1 MNTIKPA
8 ASMRAGNLTLNAYE
22 SREAMGKAAAEDVA
36 QRLRALAARHKTVPV
51 IFATGESQLATLEA
65 LTAMEN
71 VPWSQVIGFH
81 MDEYLGISEDHPAS
95 FRRYLREHLT
105 RRVPQLRFHAI
116 NGSDANP
123 GKVCQEYAELLREHP
138 PLLCLLGIGENGHL
152 AFNDP
157 AEADFHDP
165 EDIKVVTLDS
175 VCQQQQVNEGWFP
188 SLAAVPRQAITLTIP
203 TLMRVPELFASVP
216 GSRKAAIARRAVE
229 EPVSTQCPATI
240 LRTHPN
246 ATVYLDQASAAELTD
261 LLRSG

>member
-8 ASMRAGNLTLNAYE
+8 ATLRAGNLTLNVYE
-22 SREAMGKAAAEDVA
+22 SQEAMGRAVAEDVA
-36 QRLRALAARHKTVPV
+36 QRLHALAVQHKTVPM
-51 IFATGESQLATLEA
+51 IFATGASQLATLKA
-65 LTAMEN
+65 LTAIEN
-71 VPWSQVIGFH
+71 VPWSQVMGFH

-95 FRRYLREHLT
+95 FRNYLREHLT
-105 RRVPQLRFHAI
+105 RRVPQLRFYAI
-116 NGSDANP
+116 DGSNADP
-123 GKVCQEYAELLREHP
+123 GKVCREYAKLLRDYP

-165 EDIKVVTLDS
+165 EEIKVVTLDS
-175 VCQQQQVNEGWFP
+175 ACRQQQVNEGWFP
-188 SLAAVPRQAITLTIP
+188 TPAAVPQQAITLTIP

-216 GSRKAAIARRAVE
+216 GPRKAHIVRRTVE

-246 ATVYLDQASAAELTD
+246 ATVYLDQASATELAD
-261 LLRSG
+261 RLRAG